1 MDDRTPQDVAA
12 EDAAVARLRA
22 ADPGAGV
29 GPDTVALRSA
39 VDERRAAPDVP
50 ADVPDE
56 LAARRS
62 RRWTGW
68 PAKIAGVAAAAL
80 VVGGGGGYA
89 IGAAGDSPAPAA
101 AAISLQAPGGAL
113 SGTAPTAAQDSAAS
127 ESSLMAAGDAS
138 RSYWPGMYGR
148 TVFTASGLSDAGT
161 VAHAWALD
169 AAQSFNEQTI
179 AAAAAALG
187 VAGTP
192 VLADGWWTVGPNDG
206 TAATVQLYADGT
218 GSLSYWDP
226 AKDTWACATVTG
238 EGLSKSETDP
248 SVGIAPEPDPSVGI
262 APEPDPCTQRDLGP
276 APQGDAATNQLRDI
290 LTALGVDPA
299 GFELVAEEYG
309 DPVMT
314 YVTAYGVLDGQRTGL
329 TWSATLTGA
338 GVQSLYG
345 STAPLVDLGEFQVIS
360 PVEAVQR
367 LSDPRF
373 GSGSGWYGPLMADAG
388 IAVDD
393 TAAAPMEPPTVPPT
407 ATAGS
412 AISWPVDQATIVQAR
427 LGVAIQTQ
435 VNGSALLVPTY
446 ELTSDDGG
454 IWTVIAVADS
464 HLDFSTGQ

>member
-80 VVGGGGGYA
+80 VIGGGGGYA

-248 SVGIAPEPDPSVGI
+248 SVGIAPEPDP
-262 APEPDPCTQRDLGP
+262 CTQRDLGP

-309 DPVMT
+309 DPLMS

>member
-127 ESSLMAAGDAS
+127 DRPDAVKTVRPYMPGQYERDAS
-138 RSYWPGMYGR
+138 PAAISDD
-148 TVFTASGLSDAGT
+148 SDAGT

-276 APQGDAATNQLRDI
+276 APQGDAATNQLRDV

-309 DPVMT
+309 DPLMS

>member
-29 GPDTVALRSA
+29 VPDTVALRSA
-39 VDERRAAPDVP
+39 VDERRAVPDVRS
-50 ADVPDE
+50 DVPDE
-56 LAARRS
+56 LAARRA

-89 IGAAGDSPAPAA
+89 IGAAGDAPAPAAA
-101 AAISLQAPGGAL
+101 AAISLQAPGEALAPAAADSLSTTSGAGERL
-113 SGTAPTAAQDSAAS
+113 GTTSSSADQ
-127 ESSLMAAGDAS
+127 G

-226 AKDTWACATVTG
+226 AKDTWACQTVTG
-238 EGLSKSETDP
+238 EGLSKSE
-248 SVGIAPEPDPSVGI
+248 ADPSVGI

-309 DPVMT
+309 DPLMS

-345 STAPLVDLGEFQVIS
+345 STAPLVDLGEYQVIS

-373 GSGSGWYGPLMADAG
+373 GSSGGWYGPLMADAG
-388 IAVDD
+388 IAVDG
-393 TAAAPMEPPTVPPT
+393 TAAAPMELPTVPPT

>member
-113 SGTAPTAAQDSAAS
+113 SGTAPTAARDSAAS

-238 EGLSKSETDP
+238 EGLSKSE
-248 SVGIAPEPDPSVGI
+248 ADPSVGI

-276 APQGDAATNQLRDI
+276 APQGDAATSQLRDT

-309 DPVMT
+309 DPMMT

-388 IAVDD
+388 IAVDG
-393 TAAAPMEPPTVPPT
+393 TAAAPTEPPTVPPT

-427 LGVAIQTQ
+427 LGVAVQTQ

>member
-29 GPDTVALRSA
+29 VPDTVALRST
-39 VDERRAAPDVP
+39 VDERRAAPDVR
-50 ADVPDE
+50 ADVSDE
-56 LAARRS
+56 LAARRA

-101 AAISLQAPGGAL
+101 AAAISLQAPGEAG
-113 SGTAPTAAQDSAAS
+113 SGMAPSAAQDSAAS
-127 ESSLMAAGDAS
+127 ESSLMAAADQS

-226 AKDTWACATVTG
+226 AKDTWACATVPT
-238 EGLSKSETDP
+238 EELSKSEADP
-248 SVGIAPEPDPSVGI
+248 SVGIAPQPDPSVGI
-262 APEPDPCTQRDLGP
+262 APQPDPCTQRDLGP
-276 APQGDAATNQLRDI
+276 APQGDAATSQLRDI

-309 DPVMT
+309 DPLMS

-345 STAPLVDLGEFQVIS
+345 STAPLVDLGEYQVIS

-373 GSGSGWYGPLMADAG
+373 GSGGGWYGPLMAEG
-388 IAVDD
+388 IAVDG
-393 TAAAPMEPPTVPPT
+393 TAAAPMEQPTVPPT

>member
-29 GPDTVALRSA
+29 VPDTVALRSA
-39 VDERRAAPDVP
+39 VDERRAAPDVR

-56 LAARRS
+56 LAARRA

-101 AAISLQAPGGAL
+101 AAAISLQAPGEGM
-113 SGTAPTAAQDSAAS
+113 APTAAQDGAAP
-127 ESSLMAAGDAS
+127 ESLMAAGDAS

-226 AKDTWACATVTG
+226 AKDTWACATVST
-238 EGLSKSETDP
+238 EELSKSE
-248 SVGIAPEPDPSVGI
+248 ADPSVGI

-309 DPVMT
+309 DPLMS

-345 STAPLVDLGEFQVIS
+345 STAPLVDLGEYQVIS

-373 GSGSGWYGPLMADAG
+373 GSSGGWYGPLMADAG
-388 IAVDD
+388 IAVDG
-393 TAAAPMEPPTVPPT
+393 TAAAPMELPTVPPT

>member
-113 SGTAPTAAQDSAAS
+113 NGTAPTAARDSAAP
-127 ESSLMAAGDAS
+127 ESSLMAGDAS

-169 AAQSFNEQTI
+169 AAQSFSEQTI

-226 AKDTWACATVTG
+226 AKDTWACATVSTVPTVPT
-238 EGLSKSETDP
+238 EDLSKSE
-248 SVGIAPEPDPSVGI
+248 ADPSVGI

-309 DPVMT
+309 DPMMT

-388 IAVDD
+388 IAVDE

-427 LGVAIQTQ
+427 LGVAVQTQ

>member
-29 GPDTVALRSA
+29 VPDTVALRSA
-39 VDERRAAPDVP
+39 VDERRAAPDVRS
-50 ADVPDE
+50 DVPDE
-56 LAARRS
+56 LAARRA

-89 IGAAGDSPAPAA
+89 IGAAGDAPAPAA
-101 AAISLQAPGGAL
+101 AASISLQAPGEAVG
-113 SGTAPTAAQDSAAS
+113 GGMAPSAAQDGAALAPS
-127 ESSLMAAGDAS
+127 PMATADQS

-248 SVGIAPEPDPSVGI
+248 SVGIAPEPDP
-262 APEPDPCTQRDLGP
+262 CTQRDLGP

-299 GFELVAEEYG
+299 DFELVTEEYG
-309 DPVMT
+309 DPLMT

>member
-29 GPDTVALRSA
+29 VPDTVALRSA
-39 VDERRAAPDVP
+39 VDERRAVPDVRS
-50 ADVPDE
+50 DVPDE
-56 LAARRS
+56 LAARRA

-89 IGAAGDSPAPAA
+89 IGAAGDGPAPAA
-101 AAISLQAPGGAL
+101 AAISLQAPGETAGEAL
-113 SGTAPTAAQDSAAS
+113 GNGMAPSAAQDGAAPG
-127 ESSLMAAGDAS
+127 SSLMATADQGL
-138 RSYWPGMYGR
+138 SYWPGMYGR

-226 AKDTWACATVTG
+226 AKDTWACQTVIG
-238 EGLSKSETDP
+238 EGLSTSK
-248 SVGIAPEPDPSVGI
+248 ADPSVGI

-276 APQGDAATNQLRDI
+276 APQGDAATSQLRDL
-290 LTALGVDPA
+290 LTALGIDPA
-299 GFELVAEEYG
+299 GFELVVEEYG
-309 DPVMT
+309 DPMAS

-345 STAPLVDLGEFQVIS
+345 STAPLVDLGEYQVIS

-373 GSGSGWYGPLMADAG
+373 GSSGGWYGPLMAGG
-388 IAVDD
+388 IAVDG
-393 TAAAPMEPPTVPPT
+393 TAAVPAPVTVPPT
-407 ATAGS
+407 ATAGT